1 MLGAMSTSQ
10 LAFRNVSTNGINVRA
25 AIQGSGP
32 LVVMV
37 HGFPESWY
45 SWRHQMAP
53 LAAAGFTACAIDV
66 RGYGGSDKPH
76 AVEAYSMQELT
87 ADVAGVIEALSPGAP
102 AVVIGHDWGA
112 PIAWH
117 TAVLHPKHVRAV
129 AGLSVPYFAL
139 PPAPLNQIFKA
150 MYTDQGAF
158 FYMAYFQDEGVAE
171 AEFEADVR
179 GALRRLYFASSAN
192 SKGRWGNKHKPVGEP
207 MLQGL
212 DDPNPFPAWLSDA
225 DIDYF
230 VGEFERSG
238 FRGPINRYRNFERDW
253 SLMNATPDRIIHQPA
268 MFMAGAKDMVLQ
280 MFGAGDMSAIEA
292 RLRENVADLRAFHII
307 PDVGHWTQQEK
318 PELATGHIIDWLATL

>member
-1 MLGAMSTSQ
+1 MTPE
-10 LAFRNVSTNGINVRA
+10 FRMIETNGIRVRA
-25 AIQGSGP
+25 AMQGEGP

-76 AVEAYSMQELT
+76 AAEAYSMANMT
-87 ADVAGVIEALSPGAP
+87 ADVAGVIDALSPGAP

-117 TAVLHPKHVRAV
+117 TAVLHPGKVRGV
-129 AGLSVPYFAL
+129 AGLSVPYYAL
-139 PPAPLNQIFKA
+139 PPAPLSHIFKA
-150 MYTDQGAF
+150 MFTDQGKF
-158 FYMAYFQDEGVAE
+158 FYMAYFQQEGVAE

-179 GALRRLYFASSAN
+179 GALRRLYYAASADAD
-192 SKGRWGNKHKPVGEP
+192 GRWGGGDKPVGEP

-212 DDPNPFPAWLSDA
+212 PDPDPFPPWLTPA

-230 VGEFERSG
+230 AGEFERSG

-253 SLMNATPDRIIHQPA
+253 AMMSGVADRIIHQPSL
-268 MFMAGAKDMVLQ
+268 FIAGANDMVLK
-280 MFGAGDMSAIEA
+280 MFGDGSADTLLANMQAILSDFRGA
-292 RLRENVADLRAFHII
+292 RIVPNC
-307 PDVGHWTQQEK
+307 GHWTQQEA
-318 PELATGHIIDWLATL
+318 PDATTGHLIDWLATL

>member
-1 MLGAMSTSQ
+1 MKPELRMID
-10 LAFRNVSTNGINVRA
+10 TNGIKLRA
-25 AIQGSGP
+25 AVQGDGP

-45 SWRHQMAP
+45 SWRHQLGP

-76 AVEAYSMQELT
+76 PVEAYSMQNMT
-87 ADVAGVIEALSPGAP
+87 ADIAGVIDALSPGQP
-102 AVVIGHDWGA
+102 AVVVGHDWGA

-117 TAVLHPKHVRAV
+117 TAVLHPNKVRGV
-129 AGLSVPYFAL
+129 AGLSVPYYAL
-139 PPAPLNQIFKA
+139 PPMPLNKIFKS
-150 MYTDQGAF
+150 MFTDQGKF

-179 GALRRLYFASSAN
+179 GSLRRLYFASSGD
-192 SKGRWGNKHKPVGEP
+192 SHGRWGGREKPHGEALLVGLP
-207 MLQGL
+207 
-212 DDPNPFPAWLSDA
+212 DPDPFPSWLTPE

-253 SLMNATPDRIIHQPA
+253 TLMNGVADRVIHQPSL
-268 MFMAGAKDMVLQ
+268 FIAGERDMVLK
-280 MFGAGDMSAIEA
+280 MFGESDVVA
-292 RLRENVADLRAFHII
+292 RMRENVSDLRGAHFI
-307 PDVGHWTQQEK
+307 PRIGHWTQQEA
-318 PELATGHIIDWLATL
+318 PGETTGYLIDWLATL